1 MSSKCLFLVKKS
13 SVFLLLA
20 FLSNLAYG
28 QIAGKVFKDM
38 NSNGVQNLPNEIGL
52 VNYKVHAFLPNAISP
67 IVTYTNSDGNFFFTS
82 TEIPS
87 GTKARIEFPDLHDQ
101 YIGQSGADNK
111 SNVQFL
117 TSGFGSFASIGLLSS
132 SDYCTLGGLEI
143 LTPCYV
149 NGDPLV
155 PGGSAGQDVAL
166 VKFPY
171 NASGLAGSGS
181 SPYPDMLASA
191 NDIGAVWG
199 TAYQRRGKVF
209 LISAIVRRHSGLGS
223 LGTGGI
229 YKYDDN
235 TNSIS
240 PFIDVKTLGINTGD
254 DPHSTLA
261 GNKLTPNTD
270 PNTIPATGK
279 VGIGAMTLSS
289 NEKDLLFVNLFD
301 RKIYSMEVG
310 IPATTVNPSSIKSF
324 AIPNGCGSGDFRPWA
339 LTEYQGKIYV
349 GTVCSGES
357 TQNFNELKAIVYTL
371 DVNSGVFTEVFQMP
385 LTYTKGISDA
395 TGICPQYNKW
405 NPWTNTFPQGCARFY
420 DPGRGKQVNFV
431 MYPQP
436 ILSGIA
442 FDADG
447 SMVLGFM
454 DRFGLWAGYRN
465 LAPVDDGTLYDGF
478 VGGDLLRA
486 QYNPL
491 THTYSLESNGASG
504 DLTGC
509 GVNNGEGPGG
519 GEFFCNDTWIYYGN
533 PAHNE
538 ITNGGVLILPSD
550 GSVISSAMDPVN
562 EIYQSG
568 GLRTFDRKTGALKYG
583 YALYSDV
590 PGTLGKSGGTG
601 DFKATCDPAPIE
613 IGNRVWK
620 DSNFNGVQDPEELG
634 IANVILNLYQG
645 STLVGTTQSNS
656 VGEYQFNSSNV
667 TGGLKYETS
676 YRIVLSFGQTNIT
689 NLGNPFLATSNV
701 GSNPNSDFIDSDANM
716 VGTNAEILV
725 NTETPGITNYSLD
738 FGITACA
745 PYLPTIVV
753 TKPTCEIQHGKI
765 EITSPIGP
773 NYMYS
778 IDGLTFYSNK
788 TVFDTLASGTYKV
801 VVIDTYQCV
810 SDTVTA
816 IVNNAPVKPSKPSLS
831 VLQPSCQMNSGM
843 IAVVSPSGAGYTYS
857 LNGVNFNNT
866 SGIFNGLASG
876 TFAVYVKNS
885 DNCISDT
892 ARATINMAPI
902 VPSKPI
908 VDVIQASCGTN
919 TGTISVTSPSGSG
932 FSYSIDGINFTN
944 TSGVFSGLTTGN
956 YTVWVKNS
964 SNCISDTT
972 NRTINAPLTVP
983 TAPLLATIPLA
994 CKDLTG
1000 SVTVTSPLGS
1010 GLTYSI
1016 NGVTFTNSTGIFS
1029 NLVPDTYLVWVKNTD
1044 GCISSPASIVLGPAP
1059 TAPSKPV
1066 LSVTQPTCI
1075 MATGTITVTSQLGT
1089 GLSYSIDGINY
1100 SNSTGIFMGKAPG
1113 NYMIWVKNAAGCKDS
1128 TSAIINSVPKSPEK
1142 PVLSIIPPTCSLNT
1156 GVLTVTS
1163 PLGAGLSYSIDGVNF
1178 TNTTGIFSNLALGGY
1193 TVWVKNNAGCS
1204 TISDSAKI
1212 ISAVKPTNVT
1222 ATSNSPISL
1231 GETITL
1237 FSNSINGVSYNWAG
1251 PNGFTSAIQNPTIV
1265 NATLANGG
1273 VYTVTVLSADN
1284 CPVTATTTLEILA
1297 SMGDYAWFDQN
1308 RNGIQDDRISPLGAN
1323 MGPELPA
1330 QGIILELHKAD
1341 GTLVAKDTT
1350 DANGLYRFNRLLAG
1364 TYYLK
1369 FDPISYPGVGFVV
1382 TDKNKGTNTTLDN
1395 DIERGIYKSAN
1406 LTLSPGQHDPTW
1418 DIGFYRAGIP
1428 TITDPCICHD
1438 IIYDPDELYE
1448 LLEEIH
1454 VDGTPGDTWIVLEQ
1468 TGMQRIDSLN
1478 NTPIAIGTELLPV
1491 PGHPGEYKLQFAHDA
1506 AVGYSVVVF
1515 NGFDTLRI
1523 SNLCY
1528 VPFFKSNVP
1537 TDSICA
1543 FNDPIKLIG
1552 KMLLDGVD
1560 VTNGTTK
1567 FFVVEGFENYGTT
1580 GNPIYTEISEFDPKS
1595 FLPGDTIDIVTHYTP
1610 NSLLQC
1616 PVKKWYQFILT
1627 ADASCLAQIGDFVWN
1642 DLNLNGRQDFGEN
1655 GLQNILVT
1663 LNDSTG
1669 NPVLVDALGNSLV
1682 GKTTDPNGFYEFKNL
1697 APGTY
1702 SVGFGKPT
1710 GYLPSSKN
1718 AIVAD
1723 DTKDSDADLITGR
1736 SHNVT
1741 LLPGEINRTIDAGFF
1756 LDTTC
1761 VNPAKPLVSLVHPNC
1776 NVATGTINVTSP
1788 LGTDLTY
1795 SIDGVTFSNTTGI
1808 FSGLSS
1814 GAYNIWVKNAQGCKS
1829 LPTSISILPR
1839 PISPAKP
1846 VVSLTQPTCVV
1857 STGTI
1862 TVDSPKGT
1870 GLTYSL
1876 DGTTFTNTS
1885 GIFSGKNSGNYIV
1898 WVKNTLGCV
1907 DSTHVTIL
1915 TPPLNPSKP
1924 ILSVTNPTCSIPTG
1938 TITVTS
1944 PTGTGITYSIDG
1956 VTFSN
1961 SNGIFNNLPAGNYSV
1976 WVKNTSSCISLSTAA
1991 TITSPGTLPYAGPDK
2006 IIYAPVNTA
2015 TLSPSPAGGVW
2026 TVSSTNLFSS
2036 SISSSGV
2043 ASGLNN
2049 VGDYFYVYSIGTCRD
2064 TAKVSVLCIK
2074 PTLTVGN
2081 IKCNGATYSV
2091 DFYSSSTSIITTAG
2105 TISGGQILNIPIG
2118 TNLSVKASNG
2128 TGCETTLDV
2137 ISPEPCDPTC
2147 VFSNLSVGQ
2156 PICKGTTYS
2165 VSYKVDIG
2173 TVTANAGTVYPDS
2186 IVNVPIGTY
2195 LVVTGTNT
2203 VGSAICRVHIAV
2215 PSPASCLDECT
2226 NPGISVSG
2234 PQCTSS
2240 TTYSVNYSLISGVSI
2255 TSNFGTISNSK
2266 ITNIPT
2272 DKALVITV
2280 KKVGCADKIIT
2291 VLPPTNCV
2299 PPCNVQAGN
2308 DQIVYMPTSTTNLV
2322 GSPIGG
2328 TWSAS
2333 STNTNSS
2340 TVSAAGLVTNLLK
2353 PGVYNYIY
2361 KVGQCSDTVKVTV
2374 ICVKPTLTVG
2384 NIKCNGSSYSVDF
2397 YSSSSNIIPSAGT
2410 VSGNQIINI
2419 PIGTNLSVK
2428 ALNGTGCETVLDV
2441 ISPEPCDPTCVFSNL
2456 SVGQPICK
2464 GTTYSV
2470 SYKVDMGSVT
2480 ANAGT
2485 VYGDSI
2491 VNVPIGTYLVVTAT
2505 NTVGPAIC
2513 RVHIAVPSPA
2523 SCLDDCTNPGISVSG
2538 PICSGNGTYAVNY
2551 IKESGVSISSN
2562 YGTIVGNQVVN
2573 IPISQNLVMT
2583 ITKPGCAPRQ
2593 ITTTKPT
2600 NCVTPCKVI
2609 CVPITFRKIK

>member
-1 MSSKCLFLVKKS
+1 MKFNSLKKS
-13 SVFLLLA
+13 SWVLFLILA
-20 FLSNLAYG
+20 ISLEGYS
-28 QIAGKVFKDM
+28 QVSGKLYKDL
-38 NSNGVQNLPNEIGL
+38 NSNGQQNLPNEIGL
-52 VNYKVHAFLPNAISP
+52 MNYKVHAYLPGSSTP
-67 IVTYTNSDGNFFFTS
+67 LSTLTNSQGIFMFTS
-82 TEIPS
+82 LQIPA
-87 GTKARIEFPDLHDQ
+87 GTPVRIEYPNLKE
-101 YIGQSGADNK
+101 QSTAMLGTENK

-117 TSGFGSFASIGLLSS
+117 TAGGGAFSS
-132 SDYCTLGGLEI
+132 LGVLNAIDFCSLGGLEI

-171 NASGLAGSGS
+171 NAEGLAGSGS
-181 SPYPDMLASA
+181 SPYPDMLATASQ
-191 NDIGAVWG
+191 IGSVWG
-199 TAYQRRGKVF
+199 TAYQRKGKVF
-209 LISAIVRRHSGLGS
+209 LVSALVRRHSGLGS

-229 YKYDDN
+229 YKMDD
-235 TNSIS
+235 TNGTITN
-240 PFIDVKTLGINTGD
+240 FIDVKTLGIDTGT
-254 DPHSTLA
+254 DPHSTLN
-261 GNKLTPNTD
+261 GDKLVSNTD

-279 VGIGAMTLSS
+279 TGIGGITLSGD
-289 NEKDLLFVNLFD
+289 EKSLFLINLFD
-301 RKIYSMEVG
+301 RKLYSFNIG
-310 IPATTVNPSSIKSF
+310 IPANTANIGSVRSYT
-324 AIPNGCGSGDFRPWA
+324 IPNGCGSGDFRPWA
-339 LTEYQGKIYV
+339 LTEKQGQVYI
-349 GTVCSGES
+349 GTVCSAETS
-357 TQNFNELKAIVYTL
+357 QNFSELKGFVYKL
-371 DVNSGVFTEVFQMP
+371 DPSSGVFTQVFDFP
-385 LTYTKGISDA
+385 LTYKKGRSDVSQN
-395 TGICPQYNKW
+395 CPQYDEW
-405 NPWTNTFPQGCARFY
+405 YPWTDNFPTPCASFY
-420 DPGRGKQVNFV
+420 DAGRQKYVGFV

-436 ILSGIA
+436 ILSGLG

-447 SMVLGFM
+447 SLIIGMM
-454 DRFGLWAGYRN
+454 DRFGLAAGYRN
-465 LAPVDDGTLYDGF
+465 YAPVDDGMLYDGF

-486 QYNPL
+486 QFDPITDSY
-491 THTYSLESNGASG
+491 TMESNGTSG
-504 DLTGC
+504 SLTGC

-519 GEFFCNDTWIYYGN
+519 GEFFCEDVWLLQGKE
-533 PAHNE
+533 AHNE
-538 ITNGGVLILPSD
+538 ITNGAVLVLPSD
-550 GSVISSAMDPVN
+550 GSIISSAMDPVN
-562 EIYQSG
+562 EVWQSG
-568 GLRTFDRKTGALKYG
+568 GLRTFDRANGALKRG
-583 YALYSDV
+583 YALYSDE

-601 DFKATCDPAPIE
+601 DFKASCDPAPIE

-620 DSNFNGVQDPEELG
+620 DLDFDGIQDPEEPG
-634 IANVILNLYQG
+634 IANITINLYEG
-645 STLVGTTQSNS
+645 SLLVGTTSTNTN
-656 VGEYQFNSSNV
+656 GEYLFNSSNV
-667 TGGLKYETS
+667 TGGLKYETN
-676 YRIVLSFGQTNIT
+676 YKITLPFGQTNIT
-689 NLGNPFLATSNV
+689 NLGNPFLATSNA
-701 GSNPNSDFIDSDANM
+701 GSNPNSDFIDSDASM
-716 VGTNAEILV
+716 VATNAEILI
-725 NTETPGITNYSLD
+725 TTGTAGITNYSLD
-738 FGITACA
+738 FGITACS
-745 PYLPTIVV
+745 PYLPTVKI
-753 TKPTCEIQHGKI
+753 TKPDCEIQFGKI

-773 NYMYS
+773 AYLYS
-778 IDGLTFYSNK
+778 VDGLNFSSNK
-788 TVFDTLASGTYKV
+788 TVFDSLTGGTYKV
-801 VVIDTYQCV
+801 VVMDINNCV
-810 SDTVTA
+810 SDTVTV
-816 IVNNAPVKPSKPSLS
+816 IINNAPTKPAKPSLS
-831 VLQPSCQMNSGM
+831 VLQPSCQMNTGM
-843 IAVVSPSGAGYTYS
+843 IAVVSPSGAGYSYS
-857 LNGVNFNNT
+857 INGINFNNT
-866 SGIFNGLASG
+866 SGVFAGLASG
-876 TFAVYVKNS
+876 TYNIYVKNAE
-885 DNCISDT
+885 NCISDT
-892 ARATINMAPI
+892 ATATILTAPS

-908 VDVIQASCGTN
+908 ATVSQPTCGSN
-919 TGTISVTSPSGSG
+919 TGTISVSSPTGVGLRYSLDGISFTNTTGVFTNLGSGNYTIWARNTAGCISDTTNKTINIAPTIPTKPEVVTIPLACNDLTGNIRVTSPLGTGLSYSIDGVTFTSTTG
-932 FSYSIDGINFTN
+932 VFSNLAPNTYLVWVQNQDGCISEPTTITMNPAPAAPSKPIVSVSQPTCILATGTITVSSPLGTGLTYSIDGINFTN
-944 TSGVFSGLTTGN
+944 T
-956 YTVWVKNS
+956 
-964 SNCISDTT
+964 
-972 NRTINAPLTVP
+972 
-983 TAPLLATIPLA
+983 
-994 CKDLTG
+994 
-1000 SVTVTSPLGS
+1000 
-1010 GLTYSI
+1010 
-1016 NGVTFTNSTGIFS
+1016 TGIFS
-1029 NLVPDTYLVWVKNTD
+1029 
-1044 GCISSPASIVLGPAP
+1044 
-1059 TAPSKPV
+1059 
-1066 LSVTQPTCI
+1066 
-1075 MATGTITVTSQLGT
+1075 
-1089 GLSYSIDGINY
+1089 
-1100 SNSTGIFMGKAPG
+1100 GKAPG

-1128 TSAIINSVPKSPEK
+1128 TSAIINSVLKSPEK
-1142 PVLSIIPPTCSLNT
+1142 PVLTILQPTCTLNT
-1156 GVLTVTS
+1156 GVLTVNS
-1163 PLGAGLSYSIDGVNF
+1163 PLGAGFSYSIDGVNF
-1178 TNTTGIFSNLALGGY
+1178 TNTTGIFSNLTPKAY
-1193 TVWVKNNAGCS
+1193 TIWVKNSVGCS

-1212 ISAVKPTNVT
+1212 VAAKKPTNVT
-1222 ATSNSPISL
+1222 ASSNSPISL
-1231 GETITL
+1231 GETISLISSSTDGL
-1237 FSNSINGVSYNWAG
+1237 TYSWAG
-1251 PNGFTSAIQNPTIV
+1251 PNGFTSAIQNPTII

-1273 VYTVTVLSADN
+1273 IYTVTALSADN
-1284 CPVTATTTLEILA
+1284 CSVTATTTIEILA
-1297 SMGDYAWFDQN
+1297 SMGDFAWFDQN
-1308 RNGIQDDRISPLGAN
+1308 RNGVQDDRMSPLGVN

-1330 QGIILELHKAD
+1330 QGIILELYKSD
-1341 GTLVAKDTT
+1341 GAFVGRDTT

-1382 TDKNKGTNTTLDN
+1382 TDKNKGTNSTLDN

-1406 LTLSPGQHDPTW
+1406 FTLSPGQHDPTW

-1454 VDGTPGDTWIVLEQ
+1454 VDGTPGDTWIVIEQ
-1468 TGMQRIDSLN
+1468 SGMQRIDSLN

-1506 AVGYSVVVF
+1506 TVGYSVVVF

-1537 TDSICA
+1537 TDSFCA

-1552 KMLLDGVD
+1552 QMLLDAVD

-1580 GNPIYTEISEFDPKS
+1580 GNPIYTEISEFDPKAY
-1595 FLPGDTIDIVTHYTP
+1595 LPGDTIDIVSHYTP
-1610 NSLLQC
+1610 NSVLQC
-1616 PVKKWYQFILT
+1616 PVKKWYQFVLT

-1642 DLNLNGRQDFGEN
+1642 DVNLNGRQDIGEN

-1761 VNPAKPLVSLVHPNC
+1761 VNPAKPLVSLVHPSC

-1788 LGTDLTY
+1788 LGTGLTY

-1814 GAYNIWVKNAQGCKS
+1814 GGYNIWVKNAQGCKS

-1846 VVSLTQPTCVV
+1846 VVSLTQPTCVL

-1885 GIFSGKNSGNYIV
+1885 GIFAGKNSGNYIV

-1907 DSTHVTIL
+1907 DSTHITIL

-1924 ILSVTNPTCSIPTG
+1924 ILSVTNPTCSLPTG

-1956 VTFSN
+1956 VAFSN

-2026 TVSSTNLFSS
+2026 TVSSSNLFSS

-2064 TAKVSVLCIK
+2064 TAKVSVMCIK

-2091 DFYSSSTSIITTAG
+2091 DFYSSSTSITTTAG

-2128 TGCETTLDV
+2128 TGCETILDV

-2173 TVTANAGTVYPDS
+2173 TVTANAGTVFGDS
-2186 IVNVPIGTY
+2186 IVNIPIGTY

-2215 PSPASCLDECT
+2215 PSPESCT
-2226 NPGISVSG
+2226 
-2234 PQCTSS
+2234 
-2240 TTYSVNYSLISGVSI
+2240 I
-2255 TSNFGTISNSK
+2255 T
-2266 ITNIPT
+2266 
-2272 DKALVITV
+2272 
-2280 KKVGCADKIIT
+2280 
-2291 VLPPTNCV
+2291 
-2299 PPCNVQAGN
+2299 
-2308 DQIVYMPTSTTNLV
+2308 
-2322 GSPIGG
+2322 
-2328 TWSAS
+2328 
-2333 STNTNSS
+2333 
-2340 TVSAAGLVTNLLK
+2340 
-2353 PGVYNYIY
+2353 
-2361 KVGQCSDTVKVTV
+2361 
-2374 ICVKPTLTVG
+2374 
-2384 NIKCNGSSYSVDF
+2384 
-2397 YSSSSNIIPSAGT
+2397 
-2410 VSGNQIINI
+2410 
-2419 PIGTNLSVK
+2419 
-2428 ALNGTGCETVLDV
+2428 
-2441 ISPEPCDPTCVFSNL
+2441 
-2456 SVGQPICK
+2456 
-2464 GTTYSV
+2464 
-2470 SYKVDMGSVT
+2470 
-2480 ANAGT
+2480 
-2485 VYGDSI
+2485 
-2491 VNVPIGTYLVVTAT
+2491 
-2505 NTVGPAIC
+2505 
-2513 RVHIAVPSPA
+2513 
-2523 SCLDDCTNPGISVSG
+2523 DCTNPGISVSG
-2538 PICSGNGTYAVNY
+2538 PLCTSNTTYTVNF
-2551 IKESGVSISSN
+2551 IKQNDVSITTNFGIISN
-2562 YGTIVGNQVVN
+2562 STVSN
-2573 IPISQNLVMT
+2573 IPLGNSLIVNV
-2583 ITKPGCAPRQ
+2583 TKPGC
-2593 ITTTKPT
+2593 TTKQIVVSPPT
-2600 NCVTPCKVI
+2600 NCEIPCKPI
-2609 CVPITFRKIK
+2609 CIPVAVRKFK